1 MKQFRKVGL
10 VLALCLMGYHLYSLD
25 YEDLRFTTNRF
36 HYMQMVVMALI
47 AVSFLLG
54 ILKDRKPNS

>member
-1 MKQFRKVGL
+1 MKQFRKIGL
-10 VLALCLMGYHLYSLD
+10 VAALCILGYHLYSLD

-36 HYMQMVVMALI
+36 HYMQLVVMTLI

-54 ILKDRKPNS
+54 ILKDRNPNS

>member
-1 MKQFRKVGL
+1 MKQFKKIG
-10 VLALCLMGYHLYSLD
+10 LALTLCLFGYHLYSLD

-36 HYMQMVVMALI
+36 HYMQMVVMTLI